1 MAKRCVECLD
11 ASIEQVRTGQV
22 GSGRVKSG
30 QVKLGQVKSR
40 QFKSSQV
47 MLSLNRAI
55 EDRSTKLLSGQV
67 K

>member
-1 MAKRCVECLD
+1 MSKSKKNFCLKGIYGMAKRCVECLD

-40 QFKSSQV
+40 QFKSSH
-47 MLSLNRAI
+47 
-55 EDRSTKLLSGQV
+55 V
-67 K
+67 KSKQGN